1 MLLCAIAALAIVT
14 SPVQARRHAP
24 PTPSPTPVPPANPVV
39 TQMAR
44 RQFVLW
50 QAGRI
55 DRTEYTASLS
65 AQIDDAK
72 VQQTSTDLGA
82 LGALLGLQYLGPVP
96 IPGIPPGAGVYLYKM
111 NCSNGS
117 IYEQLALDASGKV
130 AGIVFRDTLAT
141 PTPAP

>member
-1 MLLCAIAALAIVT
+1 MLLCAVVVLTFVT

-24 PTPSPTPVPPANPVV
+24 PPTPSPTPVPAANPAV

-55 DRTEYTASLS
+55 DRAEYTASLS

-72 VQQTSTDLGA
+72 IQQTSTDLGA
-82 LGALLGLQYLGPVP
+82 LGALIGMQYLGPVAVP
-96 IPGIPPGAGVYLYKM
+96 NIPPGAGVYLYKM
-111 NCSNGS
+111 NCSDGS

-130 AGIVFRDTLAT
+130 AGIVFRSTLAT
-141 PTPAP
+141 PSP